1 MPTSKTKTQSLI
13 DLIVPAPT
21 KSFIDAD
28 ETVYPFLSSFDV
40 SDFGLERARELVT
53 EICDWLNTTIGPSP
67 KWKIASNSA
76 SWWDI
81 TASNE
86 ICIVFL
92 FKTEEDA
99 VAFKLRWM

>member
-1 MPTSKTKTQSLI
+1 MPSSKTQSLI
-13 DLIVPAPT
+13 DLIVPSPS
-21 KSFIDAD
+21 KFFINVD
-28 ETVYPFLSSFDV
+28 ETAYPFLSTFDIG
-40 SDFGLERARELVT
+40 DYDLEGARELVT
-53 EICDWLNTTIGPSP
+53 EVCNWLNTTIGHSP

-81 TASNE
+81 TTSDE

-99 VAFKLRWM
+99 VAFKLRWS